1 MTRKTTLRLTPAPID
16 TNIALA
22 KAERSTACGCFDRS
36 RPFAVKIG
44 PLVTTVT
51 WRSVK
56 DELPDDTITV
66 LMACSGEADAEQ
78 GYHCDGRWLF
88 GDGYVAK
95 RVYAWAHM
103 PATPRAGRGKKGGAS

>member
-1 MTRKTTLRLTPAPID
+1 MKRKFILQLTPAPID

-36 RPFAVKIG
+36 RPVAVKIG

-51 WRSVK
+51 WRSVR
-56 DELPDDTITV
+56 DELPDDCITV
-66 LMACSGEADAEQ
+66 LIAVAGEAAGEQ
-78 GYHCDGRWLF
+78 AYHDNGAWHF
-88 GDGYVAK
+88 GDGHIAK
-95 RVYAWAHM
+95 RVYAWADL